1 MYIRFFCSEAP
12 TEASDF
18 YAHWAASWLTS
29 SSKHMKAAHTAV
41 ERLMSY
47 YEVIETMASHSSWN
61 WTLPIGC
68 QSYYN
73 NSAEK
78 EQGNKTKELDFE
90 SNKMEIDSDLFFNLV
105 DQFKK
110 AKDEITALSMRLSV
124 NNNAVTYT
132 TKKKVIESNDDYED
146 EDK

>member
-1 MYIRFFCSEAP
+1 MSKKLCSYSIR
-12 TEASDF
+12 
-18 YAHWAASWLTS
+18 HNHLRNIN
-29 SSKHMKAAHTAV
+29 K
-41 ERLMSY
+41 Y
-47 YEVIETMASHSSWN
+47 YFDANM
-61 WTLPIGC
+61 
-68 QSYYN
+68 
-73 NSAEK
+73 
-78 EQGNKTKELDFE
+78 
-90 SNKMEIDSDLFFNLV
+90 MEIVSDLFFNLV